1 MTYKFPRASALALLL
16 ALSAVQASAQA
27 AAQSRDPSA
36 AERIHRAALVID
48 AHADLP
54 APYDFGASWP
64 AADAA
69 DQVAPALLSA
79 GAVDAVFLSVFVPQG
94 ENSPERIAAA
104 RQEAEAKLAFI
115 NRRIAAEPARLRLA
129 RSADEI
135 EQIATQGRTAVL
147 IGLLNAYPL
156 GSAADLSAFYRE
168 GVRVV
173 GFTHAGHNQF
183 ADSSRPQPRDSGR
196 SIGGLSAEGKALVG
210 EANCLGVLLDVSQ
223 LSTPAFLEAVALS
236 RAPVIA
242 SHSGVRSV
250 VNSARNLS
258 DAELDALKAKGGVV
272 SIVAFSSYLK
282 PVPAENQARIAAV
295 RARYGAV
302 NGYEGLSA
310 ERRAAL
316 SAEIRALTPQADV
329 GDLVASI
336 DYAVRRIG
344 IDHVAI
350 SSDFNHGG
358 GVEGWRD
365 ASQTSA
371 VTRALLER
379 GFSETDIAKLWGG
392 NVLRVLRAAEQA
404 APARVALAR

>member
-1 MTYKFPRASALALLL
+1 MTRFIAGASALALLL
-16 ALSAVQASAQA
+16 ALSPAQASDA
-27 AAQSRDPSA
+27 AH
-36 AERIHRAALVID
+36 AERVHRAALVID

-54 APYDFGASWP
+54 APYDFGPGWP
-64 AADAA
+64 AANAA
-69 DQVAPALLSA
+69 DQVTPALLRA
-79 GAVDAVFLSVFVPQG
+79 GGVDAVFLSVFVPQG
-94 ENSPERIAAA
+94 ENSPERIDAA
-104 RQEAEAKLAFI
+104 RREAEAKLAYV
-115 NRRIAAEPARLRLA
+115 NQRIAADPARLRLA

-135 EQIATQGRTAVL
+135 AQIAGQGRTAVL
-147 IGLLNAYPL
+147 IGVLNAYPL
-156 GSAADLSAFYRE
+156 ANAADLGAFYDR
-168 GVRVV
+168 GVRVI
-173 GFTHAGHNQF
+173 GFTHAGNNRF
-183 ADSSRPQPRDSGR
+183 ADSSRPQPRDGGR
-196 SIGGLSAEGKALVG
+196 SVGGLSPEGEALVA
-210 EANCLGVLLDVSQ
+210 EANRLGVLLDVSQ

-236 RAPVIA
+236 TAPVIA
-242 SHSGVRSV
+242 THSGVKGV
-250 VNSARNLS
+250 VNSPRNLS

-272 SIVAFSSYLK
+272 GIVAFSSYLK
-282 PVPAENQARIAAV
+282 PVPATAQAEIAAA

-329 GDLVASI
+329 GDLVTSI

-358 GVEGWRD
+358 GVEGWRN
-365 ASQTSA
+365 AGQARA

-379 GFSETDIAKLWGG
+379 GYSQADIAKLWGG
-392 NVLRVLRAAEQA
+392 NVLRVLRAAERA